1 MSNYSKLEFNC
12 NSCGHEFR
20 KSFNE
25 FLAETKAGAIGNCCP
40 NCNEMGP
47 VIKTDVK
54 CDICKE
60 YLEKKII
67 SIFRTE
73 EKNNIIN
80 NGTYYYEGFF
90 SESVFLICCY
100 CIKIIANK
108 IGLTSERD
116 LYKHKQSK
124 LAAKLREKDG
134 RNQLHPGWGYHI
146 KKEYKNY
153 FIGDNDEF
161 MKSVS
166 EEKKK
171 LDKDKLVAQENKR
184 QSQKKSKED
193 KITRIEKLM
202 LAIINL
208 LEEKAVKMPTSDID
222 AFLKHQN
229 VDEIKKLCETL
240 YHNGKINRTA
250 NYRYFILTEEQ
261 QKPKK
266 ASAPKSEED
275 DVEKELEKLKGLL
288 DKGLITQEMYDAK
301 AKELLGL

>member
-20 KSFNE
+20 KSLNE
-25 FLAETKAGAIGNCCP
+25 LLAEMKGGAIGNCCP

-60 YLEKKII
+60 YLEKEII
-67 SIFRTE
+67 SSFTTE
-73 EKNNIIN
+73 EKNKIIN
-80 NGTYYYEGFF
+80 NGTYYYEGLF
-90 SESVFLICCY
+90 SKSVFLICCY

-108 IGLTSERD
+108 IGLTSKSD
-116 LYKHKQSK
+116 LYKYEKSK
-124 LAAKLREKDG
+124 LAMKTRRKVN
-134 RNQLHPGWGYHI
+134 RNRYHPGWGDHI

-166 EEKKK
+166 EIKKK

-184 QSQKKSKED
+184 KEIKKSKED
-193 KITRIEKLM
+193 KTTRITKLM

-208 LEEKAVKMPTSDID
+208 LEERAVKMPASDID

-240 YHNGKINRTA
+240 YHNGKIYRTA

-266 ASAPKSEED
+266 ASAPKSEEVDVKSELKKYKEMLD
-275 DVEKELEKLKGLL
+275 D
-288 DKGLITQEMYDAK
+288 GLITKEQYDAK
-301 AKELLGL
+301 SNELLGI